1 MINSAFNLLASIVVL
16 ATVTVIL
23 AKNSNTAGVLG
34 AFFKG
39 FSGSLKT
46 AQGR

>member
-1 MINSAFNLLASIVVL
+1 MIDKAFSLLASIVIL

-34 AFFKG
+34 AFFSG
-39 FSGSLKT
+39 FSGSIKT